1 LDPDFLRIWLTLASR
16 TRGRIQRGVQE
27 IRDLRRPQR
36 LHF

>member
-1 LDPDFLRIWLTLASR
+1 MRLSLNESR
-16 TRGRIQRGVQE
+16 TRGRIQRSVQE